1 MILCPLYQY
10 LNECLHISYLS
21 QGATIEDVN
30 DGDRKVVDVL
40 GRHVAGGRG
49 QGEPGGHVR
58 VVQGVEPLQDEL
70 RGLRHLRVPRTHLQ
84 SGENHLPE
92 DRRWQQPQRG
102 SLVIVAEY
110 GGV

>member
-1 MILCPLYQY
+1 MKF
-10 LNECLHISYLS
+10 SYLS

-40 GRHVAGGRG
+40 GRDVAGGRG

-70 RGLRHLRVPRTHLQ
+70 RGLRHLRVPHTNLQ
-84 SGENHLPE
+84 SGQDHLPE
-92 DRRWQQPQRG
+92 DRRGQQPQRG